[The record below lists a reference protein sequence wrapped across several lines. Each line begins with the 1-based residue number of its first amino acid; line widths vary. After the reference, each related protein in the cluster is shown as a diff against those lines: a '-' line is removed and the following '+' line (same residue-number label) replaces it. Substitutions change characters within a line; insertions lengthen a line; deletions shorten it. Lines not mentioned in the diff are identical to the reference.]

1 MSSFRGLCW
10 SRWGAMWHPHWVD
23 HSSTRNPCPVAPLY
37 WCWVGAEG
45 RDGSGRLTAL
55 GVGSDGGVSR
65 GCDKCCRPGKSRECG
80 PALKPEEAH
89 QRGFLGRENS
99 ELCLR
104 GGVAISLVKEG
115 SPGRKNWGGESSRQN
130 MQEPDKG
137 QWEGRDARPGAGK
150 TDVQAGLTCWEKCWE
165 PSLAWCPQSWAPA
178 EHACEPVFG
187 ACVFMCVGVRGVESC
202 CRKRQAKIQAV
213 GWSRQPVNC
222 AVLGD
227 SQYRLTRG
235 PRGQLSPQGHSSLS
249 LPTFP
254 QGGNY
259 HRMLAVIS
267 NPYQAPSGTQPLLFL
282 AEFSGIFPP
291 RYHSVP

>member
-1 MSSFRGLCW
+1 MWNSIEARRGSSERLPG
-10 SRWGAMWHPHWVD
+10 
-23 HSSTRNPCPVAPLY
+23 
-37 WCWVGAEG
+37 EG
-45 RDGSGRLTAL
+45 T
-55 GVGSDGGVSR
+55 
-65 GCDKCCRPGKSRECG
+65 
-80 PALKPEEAH
+80 
-89 QRGFLGRENS
+89 S

-104 GGVAISLVKEG
+104 GGVAISLVREG

-130 MQEPDKG
+130 MQGPDMG
-137 QWEGRDARPGAGK
+137 QREGRDARPGAGK

-165 PSLAWCPQSWAPA
+165 PSLARCPQSRAPA
-178 EHACEPVFG
+178 EHACGPVFG

-222 AVLGD
+222 ALLGG

-235 PRGQLSPQGHSSLS
+235 PRGQPSPQGHSSLS

-254 QGGNY
+254 QSGNY

-267 NPYQAPSGTQPLLFL
+267 NPYKAPSETQPLLFL